1 MVEVATR
8 RGRRKAR
15 ERLAAATAYA
25 AMGWP
30 VCAGAYPL
38 EGAAGPRGRPQRR
51 GAGRRACS
59 CDRVGCPDPG
69 AHPISPAW
77 QTQATVEPAVITR
90 WWRKWPDANVVLVT
104 GRVFDVLEVS
114 AAAGRIAV
122 ATFARIGAE
131 SGPVAAWGPDRYLF
145 FAATRGAPADEDE
158 WWSCHLD
165 RVPGSI
171 DDTPGIGWHCRDS
184 YVLAPPSRHICG
196 QQAHWIH
203 EPAGGALPDSLRVL
217 PVLVDACEEAKR
229 R

>member
-15 ERLAAATAYA
+15 ERLAAAAAYA

-30 VCAGAYPL
+30 VCAGAYPR
-38 EGAAGPRGRPQRR
+38 EGAAQSRGLQRR
-51 GAGRRACS
+51 GAGRACS

-77 QTQATVEPAVITR
+77 QTQASLDLAVITR
-90 WWRKWPDANVVLVT
+90 WWHDWPDANVVLVT

-122 ATFARIGAE
+122 DALAQPGAAA
-131 SGPVAAWGPDRYLF
+131 GPVAAWGPDRCLF
-145 FAATRGAPADEDE
+145 FVATRGAPADEDE
-158 WWSCHLD
+158 WWSCRLD

-171 DDTPGIGWHCRDS
+171 ADTPGIGWHCRDS
-184 YVLAPPSRHICG
+184 YVLAPPSRHISG
-196 QQAHWIH
+196 QQGHWIR
-203 EPAGGALPDSLRVL
+203 PPGSGALPDSLRVL
-217 PVLVDACEEAKR
+217 HVLVDACEEAER